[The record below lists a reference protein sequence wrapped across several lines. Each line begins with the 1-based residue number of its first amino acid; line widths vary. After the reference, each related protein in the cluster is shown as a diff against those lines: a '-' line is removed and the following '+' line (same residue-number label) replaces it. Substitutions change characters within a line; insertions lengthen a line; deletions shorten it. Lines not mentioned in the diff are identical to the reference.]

1 MKTKIKKL
9 SQELELPE
17 DIITKVYLSFWKS
30 IQKVIEDIP
39 LKNDLSEEDF
49 KQYRTSVNL
58 PSIGKL
64 NCSFEHY
71 QKVKRKYQYNKKLK
85 NENKKD

>member
-1 MKTKIKKL
+1 MKTEIKKL
-9 SQELELPE
+9 SQELDLPE

-39 LKNDLSEEDF
+39 LKNDLSEKDF

-64 NCSFEHY
+64 N
-71 QKVKRKYQYNKKLK
+71 
-85 NENKKD
+85 